1 LALANKSKSIG
12 TKAESIVVEVAKRN
26 GFPFARRSTLSGALD
41 KGDVH
46 LGDGTSTIIE
56 VKGGKQCVSLTP
68 AKMHKWMKET
78 RAEIANSGSDYG
90 FLVTQRAGYGIA
102 KAESWFAHV
111 PAELVNDEYVADGVD
126 YITCELVVILGILRE
141 KLDG

>member
-68 AKMHKWMKET
+68 AKK
-78 RAEIANSGSDYG
+78 N
-90 FLVTQRAGYGIA
+90 
-102 KAESWFAHV
+102 
-111 PAELVNDEYVADGVD
+111 
-126 YITCELVVILGILRE
+126 
-141 KLDG
+141 